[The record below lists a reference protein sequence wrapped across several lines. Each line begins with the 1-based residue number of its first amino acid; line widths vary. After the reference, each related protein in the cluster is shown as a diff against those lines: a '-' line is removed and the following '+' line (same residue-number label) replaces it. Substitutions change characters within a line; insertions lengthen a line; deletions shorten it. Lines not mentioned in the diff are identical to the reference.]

1 MKTYSVS
8 KVKQLIDLNGD
19 SVNFE
24 VNFKVSSQ
32 NKEPFDI
39 LVVDQTTLD
48 NNQNLQ
54 YKNVTNGTISGKVKQ
69 DKNVYQNHF
78 IILKA
83 ENPCNCDVEIL
94 KTELPETR
102 EPLPQNSE
110 YSPVVQVKQQVSKK
124 EFNSDKNDGFHWIKI
139 VLIVGFIAGVGLTLY
154 WVSQRYEKDLVTP
167 GVTAST
173 LAAPAAISH
182 PTISHPAVVH
192 PPIPHPAISHPP
204 IPHTPIPHPPI
215 PHLTVPPPPVRAVAS
230 SIARLPPV
238 KPNHRLPIF
247 SGSDSRSP
255 PNPIIN
261 RLKSLNINK

>member
-102 EPLPQNSE
+102 EPAPQT
-110 YSPVVQVKQQVSKK
+110 PAPMVQVKQQLSKK

-139 VLIVGFIAGVGLTLY
+139 VLIVGFIAGIGLTLY
-154 WVSQRYEKDLVTP
+154 WVSQRYDKDLVTP
-167 GVTAST
+167 AVTVST
-173 LAAPAAISH
+173 LAAPAIAASPAIA
-182 PTISHPAVVH
+182 PPAVA
-192 PPIPHPAISHPP
+192 PPAVAALPRPVAPAALAPAP
-204 IPHTPIPHPPI
+204 AA
-215 PHLTVPPPPVRAVAS
+215 LAPVRAVAS
-230 SIARLPPV
+230 SISRLPVV

-247 SGSDSRSP
+247 SGSESRSP